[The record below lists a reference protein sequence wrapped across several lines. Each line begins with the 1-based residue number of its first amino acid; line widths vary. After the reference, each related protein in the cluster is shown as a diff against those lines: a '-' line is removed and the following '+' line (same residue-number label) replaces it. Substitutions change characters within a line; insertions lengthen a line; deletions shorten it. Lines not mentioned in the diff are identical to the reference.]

1 MRKCFNARNF
11 CKSRSCF
18 SKYHL
23 QGNSYRMKPCNH
35 IPPRDGCRLC
45 WLFDHDPRYR
55 ALWGGDPT
63 TVATSVTTTGATPPA
78 AGPTPDQLEML
89 RKIKLHMASPCQ
101 HLGEALE
108 AKPSCGC
115 GGTLAILHVCGRHD
129 RCRISSR
136 DQSHRNC
143 ITCDDYEPRVPDAN

>member
-1 MRKCFNARNF
+1 MDGYNNA
-11 CKSRSCF
+11 
-18 SKYHL
+18 
-23 QGNSYRMKPCNH
+23 MKPCNH
-35 IPPRDGCRLC
+35 TPPRDGCRLC
-45 WLFDHDPRYR
+45 WLYDHDPRYR

-78 AGPTPDQLEML
+78 PDRAPGLSPEQLEML
-89 RKIKLHMASPCQ
+89 RRIKLHMASPCQ

-108 AKPSCGC
+108 DKPSCGC

-136 DQSHRNC
+136 DQSQRNC

>member
-1 MRKCFNARNF
+1 MFLP
-11 CKSRSCF
+11 CK
-18 SKYHL
+18 HTT
-23 QGNSYRMKPCNH
+23 
-35 IPPRDGCRLC
+35 PRDGCRIC
-45 WLFDHDPRYR
+45 WLSQNDERYAQLWSADVNARKVTYAPAPDR
-55 ALWGGDPT
+55 APGL
-63 TVATSVTTTGATPPA
+63 S
-78 AGPTPDQLEML
+78 PDQLEML

-136 DQSHRNC
+136 DQSNRNC